1 MARLSVFIEAHPI
14 GADVAGIPHGNT
26 QPIRG
31 LSQGIHHLEGC
42 RFLALQPIGVH
53 RIHQG
58 DRVLIC
64 NIANNGE
71 GGIEVALDGNHFGS
85 IKQGLG
91 QFPLGHVAIG
101 NQHKGAH
108 AAPPGVGGRGS

>member
-1 MARLSVFIEAHPI
+1 MAGFPVFVEAHPV
-14 GADVAGIPHGNT
+14 GADVAGIPHGNAE
-26 QPIRG
+26 PIG
-31 LSQGIHHLEGC
+31 GFAQGIHHFKGC
-42 RFLALQPIGVH
+42 RFLPLEAIGVH

-64 NIANNGE
+64 YVANNGE
-71 GGIEVALDGNHFGS
+71 GGIEVALDGNHLGS

-108 AAPPGVGGRGS
+108 AAPPGVGGRGC